1 MAEKRANQ
9 STKKRADQKEI
20 FSISP
25 DGEAFPLP
33 RPEDYPKELKRLQK
47 IVTAQRKEG
56 REIVVVMGL
65 GFVGAVMAGVV
76 ADSVQK
82 SNQTEADGVMVRQAH
97 HDKRESSKGN
107 RDKQGCHPEPVEG
120 PLPSYPKFVI
130 GVQRPSVRSYWK
142 IPLLNRGIAPVEAE
156 DPEVA
161 PMIARC
167 VKGKK
172 TLIATYTEDALCLAD
187 VVVVDVQCD
196 YFKETLGNCRQGHA
210 EIAAL
215 EDSLKVIGDKIRPDC
230 LVLIETTVPPG
241 TTEYI
246 AYPIIKKAFERRFGS
261 PDQSTP
267 EDTKLKTLDS
277 RTRDLQVIRGN
288 DKKSGRS
295 LLSAPTVTLSL
306 SKGVKGGGSAVS
318 PAGGGAGGGAP
329 SPIASGPSPAE
340 GTPEP
345 LLAHSY
351 ERVMPGREYVA
362 SIRDFWRV
370 CSGVNP
376 TARARVAKF
385 LSEVLNVEKF
395 PLTVLDRPIESETCK
410 IIENSYRA
418 TILAFLD
425 EWSLFAER
433 NGVDIMKVIQA
444 IKVRPTHS
452 NMIFPG
458 PGIGGYC
465 LPKDGGL
472 GVWAYRHLMGF
483 EDDIF
488 KITPMAID
496 INDTRALHAAELVR
510 DALRNMGKIVAAS
523 KIVILGASYREDVG
537 DTRYSGSE
545 ALVRKLTEMGGEIRV
560 HDPYVQHWWE
570 LEKQDTYPAP
580 GHSWARFFRNQ
591 ESLTDLRIEPDMK
604 AALKGADAVVLAV
617 KHQAYRDLDPDKI
630 LKMTGRPFAIIDCF
644 GLLDDAKIR
653 RYFELG
659 CEVKGLGRGHIKRIK
674 DQVKLK
680 NDERKLSYQK

>member
-1 MAEKRANQ
+1 MSAKKPTQNLEF
-9 STKKRADQKEI
+9 STQYSTA
-20 FSISP
+20 P
-25 DGEAFPLP
+25 NGESFPLP
-33 RPEDYPKELKRLQK
+33 KPEDYDKEFKRLQK
-47 IVTAQRKEG
+47 QVAKHRKEG
-56 REIVVVMGL
+56 REIVVVMGI
-65 GFVGAVMAGVV
+65 GFVGAVMAGIV
-76 ADSVQK
+76 ADATDKKTKK
-82 SNQTEADGVMVRQAH
+82 SN
-97 HDKRESSKGN
+97 
-107 RDKQGCHPEPVEG
+107 
-120 PLPSYPKFVI
+120 KFVI
-130 GVQRPSVRSYWK
+130 AMQRPSPRSYWK
-142 IPLLNRGIAPVEAE
+142 IPYMNSGVAPVEAE

-161 PMIARC
+161 PLIARC
-167 VKGKK
+167 VNEKK
-172 TLIATYTEDALCLAD
+172 TLIATYTYDALTLAD
-187 VVVVDVQCD
+187 CVVVDVQCD
-196 YFKETLGNCRQGHA
+196 YFKEALGNCRQGHA

-215 EDSLKVIGDKIRPDC
+215 EDSLKIIGEKIPPNC

-241 TTEYI
+241 TTEYV
-246 AYPIIKKAFERRFGS
+246 AYPILKKAFEKRNI
-261 PDQSTP
+261 
-267 EDTKLKTLDS
+267 KT
-277 RTRDLQVIRGN
+277 
-288 DKKSGRS
+288 
-295 LLSAPTVTLSL
+295 
-306 SKGVKGGGSAVS
+306 
-318 PAGGGAGGGAP
+318 
-329 SPIASGPSPAE
+329 
-340 GTPEP
+340 EP
-345 LLAHSY
+345 LLSHSY

-370 CSGVNP
+370 CSGVNE
-376 TARARVAKF
+376 TSRARVSKF

-410 IIENSYRA
+410 IVENSYRA

-560 HDPYVQHWWE
+560 HDPYVKHWWE
-570 LEKQDTYPAP
+570 LEKQETYPAP

-591 ESLTDLRIEPDMK
+591 ESLTELRIEPDMK
-604 AALKGADAVVLAV
+604 TALKGADAVVLAV
-617 KHQAYRDLDPDKI
+617 KHQAYRDLDPSKI
-630 LKMTGRPFAIIDCF
+630 VKMTGHPIAVIDCF

-659 CEVKGLGRGHIKRIK
+659 CEVKGLGRGHVKRIK
-674 DQVKLK
+674 DAVNRHHLYK
-680 NDERKLSYQK
+680 